1 MIGQIKMWWKLQKG
15 SPANPFLSG
24 MHLHKCVCGRTTA
37 MRLFLAPKTH
47 GSMPSAEVFQTIL
60 APKKNKKDA
69 DDIFSDVVTD
79 QDAREAGI

>member
-1 MIGQIKMWWKLQKG
+1 
-15 SPANPFLSG
+15 
-24 MHLHKCVCGRTTA
+24 